1 MTFACRWLR
10 AALVALTALIGAGAP
25 SAVHAQQQPPALR
38 VVTDSNTVQELHL
51 RDGTKLVG
59 HVVAIDGDRITF
71 RTLGGIDFALTRRD
85 IVKIREIEGFRTEG
99 EFWERDAADS
109 RLFVFPTARVPAHGR
124 GYFGVY
130 ELVVPAFGVGVGGIG
145 MLSGGMSLIPSIP
158 IEDQVFYIATK
169 LQLVNVEY
177 AQAAV
182 GAMWIR
188 PGGADDAAG
197 AFASVTAG
205 TELASFTGG
214 LALPLYRTDQFDRP
228 TAFFLGGE
236 VRVARTIKL
245 MSETLI
251 LPDDVT
257 LIALGMRILAGPV
270 IVELA
275 GVTATDTQGV
285 LPLVNVTFSW

>member
-1 MTFACRWLR
+1 
-10 AALVALTALIGAGAP
+10 
-25 SAVHAQQQPPALR
+25 
-38 VVTDSNTVQELHL
+38 
-51 RDGTKLVG
+51 
-59 HVVAIDGDRITF
+59 
-71 RTLGGIDFALTRRD
+71 
-85 IVKIREIEGFRTEG
+85 
-99 EFWERDAADS
+99 
-109 RLFVFPTARVPAHGR
+109 
-124 GYFGVY
+124 
-130 ELVVPAFGVGVGGIG
+130 
-145 MLSGGMSLIPSIP
+145 
-158 IEDQVFYIATK
+158 
-169 LQLVNVEY
+169 
-177 AQAAV
+177 
-182 GAMWIR
+182 MWIR